1 MALTVVVVAVC
12 AFLCVASGIPVNRD
26 PGMTVYCTEACL
38 AKWHMDAVFG
48 EELRAKLRNA
58 QVPDISGNVSS
69 ILWSHFEYY
78 LQNITL
84 KHYEQPEVQMSI
96 TREHGIMM
104 TVKVPEMTFEG
115 NFTLNYYIGNCH
127 QYYGMGNFSVLIR
140 ETSVRMLRKTILVSD
155 LETIKYESFDGVCS
169 VKDIDI
175 VFDDESSNALLAL
188 IGDRDLKLFV
198 EAELCK
204 SYKFLTETTFNASY
218 NFTPNIYLDK
228 TFLHEPIVHD
238 GYIESPH
245 IGKVCE
251 TTDDEAFE
259 PLPLP
264 MELINPKRMKVYC
277 MSDYLFNSFGSIVHK
292 RKLLSYT
299 YTKSDLP
306 EECASLLNTSCES
319 DCIGTNFPALGNDH
333 PNSIVELNVSTA
345 ELPRVQITKDEFR
358 VHFTLDMAAYARR
371 ENGDIT
377 LLFVI
382 RLVLSARV
390 DFVIRNNRIYLKMQ
404 HPDSNIEIIQS
415 TIGELNEEKL
425 LPLVELSLQ
434 KGLVPA
440 CAYFNQ
446 IGFNLGVPY
455 PFSAARIEMELNEG
469 YVCLMYDYL
478 NKAN

>member
-1 MALTVVVVAVC
+1 MALAVVFLAVC
-12 AFLCVASGIPVNRD
+12 AFLCVASGIPVD
-26 PGMTVYCTEACL
+26 SPGMVVYCTEEGL
-38 AKWHMDAVFG
+38 AMWHKDAVFG
-48 EELRAKLRNA
+48 DELRAKLRNA

-69 ILWSHFEYY
+69 MLWSHFEYF
-78 LQNITL
+78 LRNITL
-84 KHYEQPEVQMSI
+84 KHYAQPEVQMSI
-96 TREHGIMM
+96 TRERGIMM
-104 TVKVPEMTFEG
+104 TVNISEMTFEG

-140 ETSVRMLRKTILVSD
+140 ETSVKMLRKTILGSD
-155 LETIKYESFDGVCS
+155 SETVKYESSDGVCS
-169 VKDIDI
+169 VNYTDI
-175 VFDDESSNALLAL
+175 VFDDEWSNALLAL
-188 IGDRDLKLFV
+188 IDNGELNRLV

-204 SYKFLTETTFNASY
+204 SYKNLTEATFDASY
-218 NFTPNIYLDK
+218 NFTSNIYLNK

-238 GYIESPH
+238 GYIEARH
-245 IGKVCE
+245 TGKVSE
-251 TTDDEAFE
+251 TADDEAFE

-264 MELINPKRMKVYC
+264 MDLINPKRMKVYC
-277 MSDYLFNSFGSIVHK
+277 MSDYLFNSFGSIVQK

-306 EECASLLNTSCES
+306 EGCESLLNT
-319 DCIGTNFPALGNDH
+319 ILPTVGTDH
-333 PNSIVELNVSTA
+333 PNSTVELNVSTT
-345 ELPRVQITKDEFR
+345 EQPCVKITKDEFR
-358 VHFTLDMAAYARR
+358 VNFTHDMAAHVRR

-377 LLFVI
+377 LLFVV

-404 HPDSNIEIIQS
+404 HPDSNIKIIQS
-415 TIGELNEEKL
+415 TIGELNEDKL

-446 IGFNLGVPY
+446 IGFDLGVPN